1 MAIKGIVDP
10 GVRRLSWRERRVR
23 EWLSTLPSAEPVKAM
38 GLLAQSVRALNGSVI
53 DPATHTALL
62 ACYEEPVMNL
72 AAILQNR
79 HSEGNGAALATTLH
93 SEIAH
98 GYQAALTPGLPTV
111 WREVAILGALCQLA
125 EVIRSAY
132 RAYVPAPPGVWRRIH
147 SLFREAG
154 PRPDEAIEQAYSAVL
169 LLGLSDPYALPTGGI
184 DAVYEI
190 ILEVGHRAVLN
201 DTVGFAIASDEDRP
215 ADPTGTEG
223 TLFLDTD
230 DLVAEIVRMRAA
242 LTARKILPSRL
253 AATMLP
259 ALADRL
265 LISLGET
272 WRPGPRRKSLRIR
285 LSGERLVCHGL
296 AALRRLAAEDREGYY
311 IDLDGDWRSATPQI
325 LGSEGPKA
333 APRVTSWHVRDAG
346 RTGLWLSTHQLVGA
360 PPAPGTW
367 IGVKDPQRNQAWRAA
382 TVRWLRRSRPH
393 EYAVGVELLGEA
405 QTAVLLRRSSSAVDP
420 RIKAQDARFAGTPG
434 RSRTGVAREAGIVPL
449 RGALRPTAQVAV
461 GPSRPPGVRPS
472 RA

>member
-1 MAIKGIVDP
+1 MKGIVDP

-23 EWLSTLPSAEPVKAM
+23 EWISTLPSAEPVKAM

-53 DPATHTALL
+53 EPAIHTALL

-72 AAILQNR
+72 AVTLR
-79 HSEGNGAALATTLH
+79 KRPSEGNGAALATTLH

-98 GYQAALTPGLPTV
+98 GYQAALTPDLPAE
-111 WREVAILGALCQLA
+111 WRAVAILGAVRQLG

-132 RAYVPAPPGVWRRIH
+132 RSYVPAPPGVWRRIH
-147 SLFREAG
+147 FLFREAG
-154 PRPDEAIEQAYSAVL
+154 PRPDEAIEQAYTAVL
-169 LLGLSDPYALPTGGI
+169 LLGLADPYALPAGGI
-184 DAVYEI
+184 DAVHEI
-190 ILEVGHRAVLN
+190 ILEAGHRAVLN
-201 DTVGFAIASDEDRP
+201 DAVGFAIASDEDRP
-215 ADPTGTEG
+215 ADSTGTEG
-223 TLFLDTD
+223 TLFLDTH

-242 LTARKILPSRL
+242 LTARKVLPSRL

-265 LISLGET
+265 LISLSET

-285 LSGERLVCHGL
+285 LGGERLVCHGL
-296 AALRRLAAEDREGYY
+296 AALQRLAAEDMGGHYV
-311 IDLDGDWRSATPQI
+311 DLDYDWQRATPQI

-333 APRVTSWHVRDAG
+333 VPRVTRWHVRDAG

-360 PPAPGTW
+360 PPAPGSW
-367 IGVKDPQRNQAWRAA
+367 IGVKDPQQNQAWRAA

-405 QTAVLLRRSSSAVDP
+405 QTAALLRRLLSAVDP
-420 RIKAQDARFAGTPG
+420 RTKAQDVRLAGTPG
-434 RSRTGVAREAGIVPL
+434 RSGMGAVREAAIVPL
-449 RGALRPTAQVAV
+449 RGAQGPRAQAAV
-461 GPSRPPGVRPS
+461 GPHRPPRLRPS